1 MNSRVII
8 FCTICCAILSS
19 CVMNPENLGN
29 DCMVFNDSIEYN
41 HHLQTLENEID
52 SLQIVR
58 EKLKFDILNQCI
70 IDCNLKYELYNDSL
84 QKELNRINQQIFNC
98 RNDLKKLSNSKF
110 IKH

>member
-1 MNSRVII
+1 MKYCAII
-8 FCTICCAILSS
+8 FCAICCAILSS
-19 CVMNPENLGN
+19 CNKNPENIGK
-29 DCMVFNDSIEYN
+29 DYITFNDSIEYN
-41 HHLQTLENEID
+41 HYLQNLENEID
-52 SLQIVR
+52 SLQIMR